1 MKYCSK
7 APLRIGLAGG
17 GTDLPEFIKI
27 KGGRVLNVTISLF
40 TYCTIEE
47 NDSGK
52 IIFNSTDLN
61 ILSEAP
67 FNKKLTPNK
76 DFRIY
81 NTIHNYFFNKYNPHR
96 EINGYSLNTYSDVPK
111 GSGLG
116 GSSTLIVSIINCYAA
131 FFNVHFDNYE
141 LAEIAFYI
149 ERDVLKIIGGSQD
162 QYAAAFGGFNYIE
175 FNKDQIVVNQLKL
188 SSKMRNELQST
199 SVLYFTNIQREASLI
214 EKEKNNIIKNNNNSI
229 ESLEEM
235 KEFSTIMKNA
245 LLLGDFEK
253 IINILNLGW
262 DRKKSLS
269 SAVSNYAIEKIIK
282 KSFEFGALASK
293 LSGAG
298 GGGFIYFIVNLNR
311 KKELIDFLNSSGGF
325 VYNFDFYLK
334 GSSNWKIK
342 H

>member
-47 NDSGK
+47 NDTGK

-61 ILSEAP
+61 ILSETP
-67 FNKKLTPNK
+67 FNKKLKPNK

-81 NTIHNYFFNKYNPHR
+81 NTIHNYFFNKFNPNR
-96 EINGYSLNTYSDVPK
+96 EIKGYSLYTYSDVPK

-131 FFNVHFDNYE
+131 FFNISLDNYE
-141 LAEIAFYI
+141 LAELAFYI

-175 FNKDQIVVNQLKL
+175 FNKDQIIVNQLKL
-188 SSKMRNELQST
+188 SSKTRSELQSK

-214 EKEKNNIIKNNNNSI
+214 EKEKNNIIKKNIKSI

-235 KEFSTIMKNA
+235 KEFSKLMKNA
-245 LLLGDFEK
+245 LLMDDFK
-253 IINILNLGW
+253 QVINILNLGW
-262 DRKKSLS
+262 ERKKSLS
-269 SAVSNYAIEKIIK
+269 STISNNSIEKTIE

-298 GGGFIYFIVNLNR
+298 GGGFIYFIVNINR
-311 KKELIDFLNSSGGF
+311 KKELIDFLNSKGGF

-334 GSSNWKIK
+334 GSTSWKIK
-342 H
+342 N